1 MVSRKWELLEST
13 LAEAGR
19 PGIQRASFQLLNEIL
34 GGIAEGCG
42 PLPGFTQAGEVAERA
57 ALLISHLR
65 GSLQNVHDHHGSA
78 FQLARTKGENDRH
91 SI

>member
-1 MVSRKWELLEST
+1 MLG
-13 LAEAGR
+13 EAGR
-19 PGIQRASFQLLNEIL
+19 PGIQRASFQLLNGIL

-42 PLPGFTQAGEVAERA
+42 PLPGFTGPGEVAERA

-65 GSLQNVHDHHGSA
+65 GALQNVHDHHGSE
-78 FQLARTKGENDRH
+78 FQLARIKGENRCH